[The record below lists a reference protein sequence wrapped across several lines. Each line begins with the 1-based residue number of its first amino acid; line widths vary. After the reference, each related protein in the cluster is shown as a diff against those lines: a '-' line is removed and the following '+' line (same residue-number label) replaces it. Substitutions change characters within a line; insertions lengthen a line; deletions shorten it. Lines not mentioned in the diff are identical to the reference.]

1 MIKRMLIMLVLVGGL
16 AGGLYWFQDFKTKM
30 IAKALS
36 DYAAA
41 PQTVSAT
48 EAGYQDWQPQLH
60 AIGTLRASQ
69 GVDVTPSVPGV
80 VEEISFDSGQDVEA
94 GALLVRL
101 ALNDSPSRLKQLEAA
116 AELASTNY
124 QRNLRQ
130 FREKI
135 VSQASL
141 DADASNLKSAQAE
154 VAAQQALIDQKSVR
168 APFAGRLGI
177 RQVDKGQY
185 LNPGTAI
192 VALQAID
199 PLFVDFLLPQQALGR
214 IAVNQ
219 PVTVKVDAFS
229 DQTFSGKIVAINARV
244 DTATRNVQVR
254 ASLSNPGRKLLP
266 GMYAA
271 VDIATGAPKRLL
283 TLPVTSITYN
293 AYGNTVFVVED
304 DGKGGKDDKGKPVQR
319 VKQTFVKTGETRGD
333 QIAVLDGLKEKQM
346 VVTAG
351 QLKLANDTAVVID
364 NTVQPDSR
372 AVPVLPPR

>member
-1 MIKRMLIMLVLVGGL
+1 MIKRMILMLVLVGAL
-16 AGGLYWFQDFKTKM
+16 AGGLYWFQTFKTKM

-41 PQTVSAT
+41 PQTVSAA
-48 EAGYQDWQPQLH
+48 EAGFQEWQPQLR

-69 GVDVTPSVPGV
+69 GVDVSPSVPGV
-80 VEEISFDSGQDVEA
+80 VEEISFESGQDVAA

-101 ALNDSPSRLKQLEAA
+101 ALNDSTSRLKQLEAA
-116 AELASTNY
+116 ADLANTNY

-130 FREKI
+130 LREKI
-135 VSQASL
+135 VSQASV
-141 DADASNLKSAQAE
+141 DSDASSLKSAQADVE
-154 VAAQQALIDQKSVR
+154 AQQALIAQKSVL

-185 LNPGTAI
+185 LNPGVAI
-192 VALQAID
+192 VSLQAID
-199 PLFVDFLLPQQALGR
+199 PMFVDFLLPQQALGQ

-219 PVTVKVDAFS
+219 PVKVTVDAFS
-229 DQTFSGKIVAINARV
+229 DQAFNGVIAAINARV

-266 GMYAA
+266 GMYAT
-271 VDIATGAPKRLL
+271 VQITTGAPKRLL
-283 TLPVTSITYN
+283 TLPVTAIAYN

-304 DGKGGKDDKGKPVQR
+304 GGKDDKGKPVQK

-333 QIAVLDGLKEKQM
+333 QVAVLDGIKEKQM
-346 VVTAG
+346 IVTAG
-351 QLKLANDTAVVID
+351 QLKLTNDTAVVID
-364 NTVQPDSR
+364 NTVQPSSR

>member
-1 MIKRMLIMLVLVGGL
+1 MIKRMLIMLVLVGAL
-16 AGGLYWFQDFKTKM
+16 AGGLYWFQNFKTKM

-48 EAGYQDWQPQLH
+48 EAGYQEWQPRLR

-80 VEEISFDSGQDVEA
+80 VEEISFESGQDVEA

-101 ALNDSPSRLKQLEAA
+101 ALNDSTSRLKQLEAA
-116 AELASTNY
+116 AELANSNY

-141 DADASNLKSAQAE
+141 DADASNVKSAQAE
-154 VAAQQALIDQKSVR
+154 VAAQQALIDQKTVR

-192 VALQAID
+192 VSLQAID
-199 PLFVDFLLPQQALGR
+199 PMFVDFLLPQQALGE
-214 IAVNQ
+214 IAVGQ
-219 PVTVKVDAFS
+219 PVKVAVDAFS

-244 DTATRNVQVR
+244 DTATRNIQVR

-266 GMYAA
+266 GMYAT

-283 TLPVTSITYN
+283 TLPVTAITYN

-304 DGKGGKDDKGKPVQR
+304 GKDADGKPVKK

-333 QIAVLDGLKEKQM
+333 QVAVLDGVEEKQTI
-346 VVTAG
+346 VTAG
-351 QLKLANDTAVVID
+351 QLKLTNGTAVVID
-364 NTVQPDSR
+364 NTVQPPSR

>member
-1 MIKRMLIMLVLVGGL
+1 MILRMLIMLVLVGAL
-16 AGGLYWFQDFKTKM
+16 AGGLYWFQNFKTTM

-41 PQTVSAT
+41 PQTVSAV
-48 EAGYQDWQPQLH
+48 EAGYQEWQPQLR

-69 GVDVTPSVPGV
+69 GVDVSPSVPGV
-80 VEEISFDSGQDVEA
+80 VEEISFESGQDVEA
-94 GALLVRL
+94 GALLVSL
-101 ALNDSPSRLKQLEAA
+101 ALNDATSRLKQLEAA
-116 AELASTNY
+116 AELANTNY

-130 FREKI
+130 LREKI
-135 VSQASL
+135 VSQASV
-141 DADASNLKSAQAE
+141 DSDASSVKSAQADVE
-154 VAAQQALIDQKSVR
+154 AQQALIAQKSVR

-185 LNPGTAI
+185 LNPGVAI
-192 VALQAID
+192 VSLQAID
-199 PLFVDFLLPQQALGR
+199 PMFVDFLLPQQALGQ
-214 IAVNQ
+214 IAVDQ
-219 PVTVKVDAFS
+219 PIAVKVDAFS
-229 DQTFSGKIVAINARV
+229 DQTFTGKIVAINVRV

-266 GMYAA
+266 GMYAT
-271 VDIATGAPKRLL
+271 VEIATGTPKRLL
-283 TLPVTSITYN
+283 TLPVTAITYN

-304 DGKGGKDDKGKPVQR
+304 AGKDDKGKPVQR

-333 QIAVLDGLKEKQM
+333 QVAVLGGIEEKQM
-346 VVTAG
+346 IVTAG
-351 QLKLANDTAVVID
+351 QLKLTNDTAVVID

>member
-1 MIKRMLIMLVLVGGL
+1 MIKRMLIMLVLVGAL
-16 AGGLYWFQDFKTKM
+16 AGGLYWFQNFKTKM

-48 EAGYQDWQPQLH
+48 EAGYQEWQPRLR

-80 VEEISFDSGQDVEA
+80 VEEISFESGQDVEA

-101 ALNDSPSRLKQLEAA
+101 ALNDSTSRLKQLEAA
-116 AELASTNY
+116 AELANSNY

-141 DADASNLKSAQAE
+141 DADASNVKSAQAE
-154 VAAQQALIDQKSVR
+154 VAAQQALIDQKTVR

-192 VALQAID
+192 VSLQAID
-199 PLFVDFLLPQQALGR
+199 PMFVDFLLPQQALGE
-214 IAVNQ
+214 IAVGQ
-219 PVTVKVDAFS
+219 PVKVAVDAFS

-244 DTATRNVQVR
+244 DTATRNIQVR

-266 GMYAA
+266 GMYAT

-283 TLPVTSITYN
+283 TLPVTAITYN

-304 DGKGGKDDKGKPVQR
+304 GKDAEGKPVKK

-333 QIAVLDGLKEKQM
+333 QVAVLDGVEEKQTI
-346 VVTAG
+346 VTAG
-351 QLKLANDTAVVID
+351 QLKLTNGTAVVVD
-364 NTVQPDSR
+364 NTVQPPSR

>member
-1 MIKRMLIMLVLVGGL
+1 MIKRMIVMLVLVGAL
-16 AGGLYWFQDFKTKM
+16 AGGLYWFQAFKTKM

-41 PQTVSAT
+41 PQTVSAVA
-48 EAGYQDWQPQLH
+48 AGYQEWQPQLR

-69 GVDVTPSVPGV
+69 GVDVTPAVPGV
-80 VEEISFDSGQDVEA
+80 VETISFESGQDVEA
-94 GALLVRL
+94 GAVLLQL
-101 ALNDSPSRLKQLEAA
+101 ALNDAPSRLAQLQAA
-116 AELASTNY
+116 AELANTNY

-130 FREKI
+130 LREKI

-141 DADASNLKSAQAE
+141 DTDASNLKSAQAD
-154 VAAQQALIDQKSVR
+154 VAAQQALMDQKTVR

-185 LNPGTAI
+185 LNPGAAI
-192 VALQAID
+192 VSLQAID
-199 PLFVDFLLPQQALGR
+199 PLFVDFLLPQQVLGQ
-214 IAVNQ
+214 IAVGQ
-219 PVTVKVDAFS
+219 PVAVKVDAFG
-229 DQTFSGKIVAINARV
+229 DQAFDGKIVAINARV

-266 GMYAA
+266 GMYAT
-271 VDIATGAPKRLL
+271 VQITTGAPQRLL

-304 DGKGGKDDKGKPVQR
+304 AGKDDKGKPVQR

-333 QIAVLDGLKEKQM
+333 QVAVLSGIAEKQM

-351 QLKLANDTAVVID
+351 QLKLANDTAVTID
-364 NTVQPDSR
+364 NTVQPSSS
-372 AVPVLPPR
+372 ATPALPQRR

>member
-1 MIKRMLIMLVLVGGL
+1 MIKRMLIMLVLVGAL
-16 AGGLYWFQDFKTKM
+16 AAGLYWFQTFKTKM
-30 IAKALS
+30 IAAALS
-36 DYAAA
+36 NYASA
-41 PQTVSAT
+41 PQTVSAVA
-48 EAGYQDWQPQLH
+48 AGYQDWQPRLS

-80 VEEISFDSGQDVEA
+80 VEEIAFDSGQDVEA

-116 AELASTNY
+116 AELANSNY

-141 DADASNLKSAQAE
+141 DADASNVKTAQAE
-154 VAAQQALIDQKSVR
+154 VEAQQATIAQKSVR

-192 VALQAID
+192 VSLQAID
-199 PLFVDFLLPQQALGR
+199 PLFVDFLLPQQALGE

-219 PVTVKVDAFS
+219 PVKVKVDAFS
-229 DQTFSGKIVAINARV
+229 DQTFNGKIAAINARV

-254 ASLSNPGRKLLP
+254 ATLSNPGRKLLP
-266 GMYAA
+266 GMYGM
-271 VDIATGAPKRLL
+271 VEITTGAPKRLL

-304 DGKGGKDDKGKPVQR
+304 DAKGAKDDKGKPIQR

-333 QIAVLDGLKEKQM
+333 QVAVLDGIKEKQM

-351 QLKLANDTAVVID
+351 QLKLTNDTAVVID
-364 NTVQPDSR
+364 NTVQPDGR

>member
-1 MIKRMLIMLVLVGGL
+1 MIKRMLIMLVLVGAL
-16 AGGLYWFQDFKTKM
+16 AGGLYWFQNFKTVM

-36 DYAAA
+36 DYASA

-48 EAGYQDWQPQLH
+48 EAGYQEWQPQLR

-69 GVDVTPSVPGV
+69 GVDVTPSVAGV
-80 VEEISFDSGQDVEA
+80 VEQISFDSGQDVAA

-101 ALNDSPSRLKQLEAA
+101 ALNDSTSRLKQLEVA
-116 AELASTNY
+116 AELANTNY

-141 DADASNLKSAQAE
+141 DTDASNVKTAQAE
-154 VAAQQALIDQKSVR
+154 VQAQQATIAQKSVT

-177 RQVDKGQY
+177 RQVDLGQY
-185 LNPGTAI
+185 LNPGVAI
-192 VALQAID
+192 VSLQAID
-199 PLFVDFLLPQQALGR
+199 PLFVDFLLPQQVLGQ

-229 DQTFSGKIVAINARV
+229 DQTFKGVIAAINARV

-254 ASLSNPGRKLLP
+254 ATLSNPGRKLLP
-266 GMYAA
+266 GMYAT
-271 VDIATGAPKRLL
+271 VDITTGAPKRLL

-304 DGKGGKDDKGKPVQR
+304 GGKDDKGKPVQR

-333 QIAVLDGLKEKQM
+333 QVSVLDGIKEKQM
-346 VVTAG
+346 IVTAG
-351 QLKLANDTAVVID
+351 QLKLTNDTVVVID

>member
-1 MIKRMLIMLVLVGGL
+1 
-16 AGGLYWFQDFKTKM
+16 M

-41 PQTVSAT
+41 PQTVSAV
-48 EAGYQDWQPQLH
+48 EVGYQEWQPQLH

-69 GVDVTPSVPGV
+69 GVDVTPSVAGV
-80 VEEISFDSGQDVEA
+80 VEQIAFDSGQDVAA

-154 VAAQQALIDQKSVR
+154 VQAQQALIAQKSVL

-177 RQVDKGQY
+177 RQVDLGQY
-185 LNPGTAI
+185 LNPGVAI
-192 VALQAID
+192 VSLQAID
-199 PLFVDFLLPQQALGR
+199 PLFVDFLLPQQALGE

-219 PVTVKVDAFS
+219 PVKVKVDAFS
-229 DQTFSGKIVAINARV
+229 DQTFNGAIAAINARV

-254 ASLSNPGRKLLP
+254 ATLSNPGRKLLP
-266 GMYAA
+266 GMYGM
-271 VDIATGAPKRLL
+271 VEITTGAPRRLL
-283 TLPVTSITYN
+283 TLPVTAITYN

-304 DGKGGKDDKGKPVQR
+304 DAKGAKDDKGKPIQR

-333 QIAVLDGLKEKQM
+333 QVAVLDGIKEKQM
-346 VVTAG
+346 IVTAG
-351 QLKLANDTAVVID
+351 QLKLTNDTAVVID

>member
-1 MIKRMLIMLVLVGGL
+1 MIKRMLIMLVLVGAL
-16 AGGLYWFQDFKTKM
+16 AGGLYWFQNFKTKM

-48 EAGYQDWQPQLH
+48 EAGYQEWQPRLR

-80 VEEISFDSGQDVEA
+80 VEEISFESGQDVEA

-101 ALNDSPSRLKQLEAA
+101 ALNDSTSRLKQLEAA
-116 AELASTNY
+116 AELANSNY

-141 DADASNLKSAQAE
+141 DADASNVKSAQAE
-154 VAAQQALIDQKSVR
+154 VAAQQALIDQKTVR

-192 VALQAID
+192 VSLQAID
-199 PLFVDFLLPQQALGR
+199 PMFVDFLLPQQALGE
-214 IAVNQ
+214 IAVGQ
-219 PVTVKVDAFS
+219 PVKVAVDAFS

-244 DTATRNVQVR
+244 DTATRNIQVR

-266 GMYAA
+266 GMYAT

-283 TLPVTSITYN
+283 TLPVTAITYN

-304 DGKGGKDDKGKPVQR
+304 GKDAEGKPVKK

-333 QIAVLDGLKEKQM
+333 QVAVLSGIAEKQTI
-346 VVTAG
+346 VTAG
-351 QLKLANDTAVVID
+351 QLKLTNGTAVVVD
-364 NTVQPDSR
+364 NTVQPPSR

>member
-1 MIKRMLIMLVLVGGL
+1 MIKRMVIMLVLVGAL
-16 AGGLYWFQDFKTKM
+16 AGGLYWFQNFKTTM

-41 PQTVSAT
+41 PQIVSAV
-48 EAGYQDWQPQLH
+48 EARYQEWQPQLR

-69 GVDVTPSVPGV
+69 GVDVTPSVAGV
-80 VEEISFDSGQDVEA
+80 IEEIAFDSGQDVAA

-101 ALNDSPSRLKQLEAA
+101 ALNDSPSRLKQLEVA
-116 AELASTNY
+116 AELANTNY

-141 DADASNLKSAQAE
+141 DTDASNVKTAQAE
-154 VAAQQALIDQKSVR
+154 VQAQQALIAQKSVT

-192 VALQAID
+192 VSLQAID
-199 PLFVDFLLPQQALGR
+199 PLFVDFLLPQQALGQ
-214 IAVNQ
+214 IAVDQ
-219 PVTVKVDAFS
+219 PITVKVDAFS
-229 DQTFSGKIVAINARV
+229 DQTFSGKIAAINARV

-254 ASLSNPGRKLLP
+254 ATLSNPGRRLLP
-266 GMYAA
+266 GMYAT
-271 VDIATGAPKRLL
+271 VEITTGAPKRLL

-293 AYGNTVFVVED
+293 AYGNTVFVVESAS
-304 DGKGGKDDKGKPVQR
+304 KDDKGKPVQR

-333 QIAVLDGLKEKQM
+333 QVSVLDGIAEKQM
-346 VVTAG
+346 IVTAG
-351 QLKLANDTAVVID
+351 QLKLTNDTAVVID

>member
-1 MIKRMLIMLVLVGGL
+1 MIKRMLIMLALVGAL

-36 DYAAA
+36 DYASA

-48 EAGYQDWQPQLH
+48 EVGYQDWQPQLR

-69 GVDVTPSVPGV
+69 GVDVTPPVPGV
-80 VEEISFDSGQDVEA
+80 VEEISFESGQDVEA

-214 IAVNQ
+214 IAVDQ
-219 PVTVKVDAFS
+219 PVTVKVDAFA

-254 ASLSNPGRKLLP
+254 ASLSNPGRRLLP
-266 GMYAA
+266 GMYAM

-304 DGKGGKDDKGKPVQR
+304 DAKGAKDDKGKPIRR

-333 QIAVLDGLKEKQM
+333 QVSVLDGLKEKQM

-351 QLKLANDTAVVID
+351 QLKLTNDTAVVID
-364 NTVQPDSR
+364 NTVQPDGS